1 MTPVPEPAGDIRAQ
15 LQATLDPTHP
25 KRACFLVPGDAEHLK
40 LDALP
45 EGAYAAVRPEGTLI
59 TADKQLAEFFET
71 IPSETRV
78 FDTAMA
84 GILGLTEVKPL
95 VRPLDGRAVQ
105 ARDAQ
110 GHVIIETFVSP
121 TGLLDACAEMQR
133 HVPPGGELV
142 ILGSISAIARRIA
155 MRWVDNV

>member
-15 LQATLDPTHP
+15 LQATLDPAHP
-25 KRACFLVPGDAEHLK
+25 KRACFLVPGNAEHVDLH
-40 LDALP
+40 ALP

-59 TADKQLAEFFET
+59 TADKQLAAFFEA
-71 IPSETRV
+71 IPSETRA

-95 VRPLDGRAVQ
+95 ARPLDGRAVQ

-121 TGLLDACAEMQR
+121 MGLLDACTEMAR

-155 MRWVDNV
+155 MRWLDV